1 MADVKYTYALNVS
14 SGYLGIVNLT
24 IPPKKLIKI
33 SNDNLEHPSSKGFI
47 KDGSLLVGDS
57 AVKASKSY
65 GEAKPT
71 PPAKPDNA
79 QEEKSEEIVDE
90 SSGDTEASNEDQSGD
105 VDPSNEEGGGDTEI
119 SKEEPEEKKKKK
131 RSRRKRS
138 K

>member
-1 MADVKYTYALNVS
+1 MADVKYTYAWNAS
-14 SGYLGIVNLT
+14 SGYLGIVNTT

-57 AVKASKSY
+57 AVKASKSC
-65 GEAKPT
+65 GGAKPT

-105 VDPSNEEGGGDTEI
+105 TDPDEESGGDAEI